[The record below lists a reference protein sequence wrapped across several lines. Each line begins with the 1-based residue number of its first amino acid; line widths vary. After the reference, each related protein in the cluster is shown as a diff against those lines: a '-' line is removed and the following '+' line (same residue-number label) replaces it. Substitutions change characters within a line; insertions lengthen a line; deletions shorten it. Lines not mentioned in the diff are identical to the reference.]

1 MADAARER
9 EDRPADVHVDALIE
23 LHALHASGRCL
34 RRHFPPRAG
43 TANSSRTRSR
53 DRLRSS
59 SAHGSTPHLH
69 DRVLERVSPLRA
81 EGERKGRKKQEVD
94 QVIRWLTGYTP
105 QALARQTARNADFA
119 TFFAEA
125 PALPREVEKITCVV
139 CGVRVEEIEDPL
151 MRKIS
156 PEAESQQPPKT
167 TPLPDPRPPAP
178 ALEHNEPGP
187 LAQHSASA
195 IRPKPRPRKP
205 RAKCAEL
212 LKRVFERLP
221 SRATPPQQ
229 LRSAHL
235 RRHFADPDVDHR
247 ARRRVAGVCPPL
259 AVTAERRAGCP

>member
-1 MADAARER
+1 MR
-9 EDRPADVHVDALIE
+9 
-23 LHALHASGRCL
+23 
-34 RRHFPPRAG
+34 
-43 TANSSRTRSR
+43 
-53 DRLRSS
+53 
-59 SAHGSTPHLH
+59 STPAEDACGDTSLPEPGPRTPPGRAVATAYDHPAPMAQH
-69 DRVLERVSPLRA
+69 RIFTTAFSSVYPLYVQKA
-81 EGERKGRKKQEVD
+81 ERKGRKKQEVD

-205 RAKCAEL
+205 RAKGAEL